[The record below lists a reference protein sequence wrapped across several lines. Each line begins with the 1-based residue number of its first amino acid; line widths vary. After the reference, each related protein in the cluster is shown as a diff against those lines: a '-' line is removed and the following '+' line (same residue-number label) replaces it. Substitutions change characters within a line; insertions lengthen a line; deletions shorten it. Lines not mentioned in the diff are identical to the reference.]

1 MAAATLSLRT
11 IMHRLYDASYVLR
24 CGVNSLELRSNDTTD
39 EQACLSIG
47 IALLT
52 AACEEL
58 DRAIMAHGETANPSV
73 PMHQVGDPFSP

>member
-24 CGVNSLELRSNDTTD
+24 CGVNSLELRADDTTD
-39 EQACLSIG
+39 EQACLNIG

-58 DRAIMAHGETANPSV
+58 DRVIMTEGDKPNLSV
-73 PMHQVGDPFSP
+73 PMDELGDPFSG

>member
-24 CGVNSLELRSNDTTD
+24 CGVNSLELRSDDTTD

-58 DRAIMAHGETANPSV
+58 DRVIIAQGEKANRSV
-73 PMHQVGDPFSP
+73 PMDEIGDPFSP